1 MSIVVKGET
10 QPFGQWDVISFIPR
24 VMPFSD
30 SLVDVFVSGGSGVM
44 HVDYNMGRFTC
55 IVNRLLLWAS
65 LLRFIVN
72 RYNSDFPYPV
82 FAALPLVLVTGK
94 TGKIFSWEFV
104 YMDFPEGRVL
114 RRYRTSLSTSNVVA
128 LILFFEYVSDLF

>member
-1 MSIVVKGET
+1 MTVVVEGET
-10 QPFGQWDVISFIPR
+10 QPFDQRDVTSAVPCI
-24 VMPFSD
+24 MPFGNT
-30 SLVDVFVSGGSGVM
+30 LVDVFVSGGSGVM

-114 RRYRTSLSTSNVVA
+114 RRRVTTSS
-128 LILFFEYVSDLF
+128 